1 MNLLQHIFCFNIVQN
16 YRYKKAYRKWLQSG
30 KPIPTPN
37 AVKQMIV
44 KEYANRFKTNIFIE
58 TGTYLG
64 DMVSEMINIFSKIYS
79 IELSDKLYERAK
91 KKFSGYKHISIL
103 KGDSSKVLPE
113 ILNKIEKPCLFWL
126 DAHYSKG
133 ITAKGEKET
142 PVVEELKHI
151 LDHPIEDHVILID
164 DARCFTGQNNYPS
177 LEELNK
183 IILDKYPDYI
193 FKVRNDIICS
203 HKISSLLLPHI

>member
-1 MNLLQHIFCFNIVQN
+1 MNLLQRIFCFNIVQN
-16 YRYKKAYRKWLQSG
+16 YRYKRAYRKWLQSG

-44 KEYANRFKTNIFIE
+44 KGYANRFKTSIFIE

-64 DMVSEMINIFSKIYS
+64 DMVFEMINIFSKIYS
-79 IELSDKLYERAK
+79 IELSDKLYEKAK
-91 KKFSGYKHISIL
+91 KKFSGYKDISIL
-103 KGDSSKVLPE
+103 KGDSSRVLPK
-113 ILNKIEKPCLFWL
+113 ILNKIEEPCLFWL

-142 PVVEELKHI
+142 PVIEELKHI
-151 LDHPIEDHVILID
+151 LGHPIEDHVILID

-183 IILDKYPDYI
+183 IILDKYPDHL
-193 FKVRNDIICS
+193 FKVKDDIIRS
-203 HKISSLLLPHI
+203 HKI